1 MWDRAAGEASGWVV
15 PLGADGDPRGAHHHD
30 QLEAWA
36 AGDLVP
42 VVTDWSRLTEEV
54 R

>member
-1 MWDRAAGEASGWVV
+1 V
-15 PLGADGDPRGAHHHD
+15 PLGADGDPRRPHHHD

-36 AGDLVP
+36 VGALVP
-42 VVTDWSRLTEEV
+42 VVTDWERLTEEE